1 MRKVTILPKAA
12 DPDQQE
18 EIGVFPHWDREEH
31 KWISGDLF
39 GSF

>member
-1 MRKVTILPKAA
+1 MRKVTIVAKTA

-18 EIGVFPHWDREEH
+18 EIGAFPHWDRKEH
-31 KWISGDLF
+31 IWISGDLL